1 MDDFPSFEYTKH
13 VPVRLA
19 IFSDI
24 HEDLNSLKRVLK
36 KIDQKG
42 CDKSICLGDISGFS
56 EPYYRYRRKRNASA
70 CLDLIRRNCQI
81 IVPGNHDLHAAGRI
95 PELPAGAGYAYW
107 EHEKDLDPG
116 YSEEEIAFLSGLPEY
131 AILPATDYNIL
142 LSHYIA
148 PNLPGSIKGFY
159 SSGKEMDS
167 HFQMMQKQNC
177 QLGFT
182 GHAHVR
188 GFYEAKPDGF
198 RHYGYRRLHLK
209 DFPALIGIPP
219 VTRHKYRSGFC
230 IFETDSHLLHVVKL
244 Y

>member
-1 MDDFPSFEYTKH
+1 
-13 VPVRLA
+13 VRLA

-42 CDKSICLGDISGFS
+42 CDMRICLGDISGFS
-56 EPYYRYRRKRNASA
+56 EPFYRYRQSRNASA

-81 IVPGNHDLHAAGRI
+81 IVHGNHDLHAAGRI
-95 PELPAGAGYAYW
+95 PELTAGARYEYW
-107 EHEKDLDPG
+107 QHEKDLDPG
-116 YSEEEIAFLSGLPEY
+116 YSEEEIAFLAGLPGY
-131 AILPATDYNIL
+131 ATLPAGDYSIL
-142 LSHYIA
+142 FSHYIDT
-148 PNLPGSIKGFY
+148 NLHGFIKGFY
-159 SSGKEMDS
+159 SSGKEMDA
-167 HFQMMQKQNC
+167 HFHLMQKQNC

-182 GHAHVR
+182 GHTHVR
-188 GFYEAKPDGF
+188 GFYKAKPDGF
-198 RHYGYRRLHLK
+198 RHYGYRRLLLK

-230 IFETDSHLLHVVKL
+230 IFETDSRLLRVLKL